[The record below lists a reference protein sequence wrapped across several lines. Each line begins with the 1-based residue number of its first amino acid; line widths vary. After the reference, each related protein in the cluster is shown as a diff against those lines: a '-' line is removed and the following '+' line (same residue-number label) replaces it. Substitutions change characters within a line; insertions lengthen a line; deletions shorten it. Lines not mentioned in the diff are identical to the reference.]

1 MLYIFHVDTGTT
13 ITFDIKLA
21 LESVSQLME
30 AIERECGVVATHQ
43 VLLMSGGECLEPNAR
58 VCSYSA
64 GTDTNPIYLFSKA
77 AIESS
82 LPPTPSIDYGSDV
95 DLQTQIDAS
104 LAMPATY
111 QTLCARAHLA
121 QQCCGLAREQTRI
134 CEKLVHDQHLQQQG
148 WAAVVANLE
157 DITQMFQ
164 SRAEQFQQ
172 AFVLYLAERQQHT
185 DLLDNFSADLGTL
198 AKIPILPALR
208 AQAEGI
214 LSPDDQPSQSSEPAS
229 ENPGEMLSLL
239 RWISAKDNQSSLE
252 QVADQCSRG
261 LEQFDERLMEALKA
275 EVNAAIDNANKQDMK
290 EIKGLGERLFALEQ
304 LMVQTKRLVHE
315 QGELAQGFLQNQ
327 NRASNLGDA
336 SVLPDLCTSHRRQL
350 LVMLQNHNQLRDI
363 RRRCTKAKEE
373 LSVNIYHR
381 LKWIMYV
388 ENKMVEVGNKLIIYH
403 ESLKRLRRHLEVLQ
417 QIHLAP
423 EMYISA
429 VIEVVR
435 RRTFSQA
442 FLVWASNLACQL
454 LTVHSEELARRRE
467 FQSKFNGHFL
477 NTLFPGLEDTP
488 PPFATQAPSVFDNGL
503 PKLTADDMESLR
515 SQLPDLALTIST
527 PDLNNI
533 THFFLSKSFTEGSSD
548 DIKGKDAT
556 SVSIPAKEQERGR
569 APMLSDRG
577 DFESETDTEEFEK
590 IGQAGADATKPGV
603 FESAKQKRQK
613 QLEENLGNTR
623 EEVERLQSILKT
635 MKIVVCEE
643 LNFVRKELTSLR
655 ERSNKDKSGFAEMT
669 ERMRVALSLYSRECD
684 RRLQEREQELT
695 LEHEFEITDVKKL
708 IQSHEEEI
716 CTLKHNLLEKET
728 ELTEH
733 ERLVATMRQK
743 LEDEQIE
750 RGNLQTRLHQ
760 QLEDYS
766 RILEQARIDKEEA
779 MKKANDEKFL
789 EITSLTNS
797 LTQCQK
803 RIQELEENL
812 ITARNDQERIMKEVT
827 DKFQIEYKTELE
839 TIRSRFKLM
848 AASTMERSPS
858 DSSLERIERTD
869 VIELAN
875 HEAILEQAKEDMKV
889 ENAMAVRTAIEKER
903 ADCMT
908 KLDNELK
915 LAKEVVEEKNR
926 EIEMYRVRT
935 VALIEQGKRY
945 KNMMDRLIGEFGL
958 TSDIQQTIKE
968 KVKNLETDKTW
979 LENKETAEK
988 TMQTVMEQNKDT
1000 LYPLESEACKDLT
1013 YNRLDGSQVDLE
1025 KVFKDLESE
1034 KYEDEVSE
1042 SKKVRLEANDDDLA
1056 HLSRRL
1062 EILENDN
1069 KRLSCELSSIRASKM
1084 VVEAKVEALM
1094 TDKIRLEIELLKERA
1109 KRLFSIDSSLLP
1121 SENRDRDMNASV
1133 AVVSD
1138 SNSSRDAATSPEPSR
1153 RSSSKSICF
1162 HPSLPSYIHKKV
1174 AEKVAKMVQQGI
1186 VTITSCNP
1194 GDVVLVVWDT
1204 VHGNYAVYQ
1213 ESSTLYFLH
1222 SDYVDAL
1229 DAGMNSSGSRKCILA
1244 EVIDKE
1250 YCHARKHE
1258 NRYHVPRGTKFYRVR
1273 AKPRDVRALTEE
1285 TGSLSKSQLP

>member
-21 LESVSQLME
+21 LQSVSQLME
-30 AIERECGVVATHQ
+30 AIERECGVVAAHQ
-43 VLLMSGGECLEPNAR
+43 VLLMSGGECLEPTAR

-134 CEKLVHDQHLQQQG
+134 CERLVHDQHLQQQG

-157 DITQMFQ
+157 DITHMFQ
-164 SRAEQFQQ
+164 TRAEQFQQ
-172 AFVLYLAERQQHT
+172 AFVAYLAERQQHMK
-185 DLLDNFSADLGTL
+185 LLDNFSADLGTL

-208 AQAEGI
+208 AQAEGL
-214 LSPDDQPSQSSEPAS
+214 LSPDDQPSQTSESTS
-229 ENPGEMLSLL
+229 EDSGEVLSLL

-252 QVADQCSRG
+252 QVAEQCSRG
-261 LEQFDERLMEALKA
+261 LEQFDERLMQALKA

-336 SVLPDLCTSHRRQL
+336 SVLPDLCNSHRRQL

-423 EMYISA
+423 QMYISA
-429 VIEVVR
+429 VVEVVR

-467 FQSKFNGHFL
+467 FQSKFDGHFL

-527 PDLNNI
+527 PDLSSI
-533 THFFLSKSFTEGSSD
+533 TQFFLAKSFTEGSTD
-548 DIKGKDAT
+548 GTKDKDTT
-556 SVSIPAKEQERGR
+556 SVSTDIPTKEQERTR
-569 APMLSDRG
+569 APLLSDRG

-590 IGQAGADATKPGV
+590 IGQAGVDVTKPGA
-603 FESAKQKRQK
+603 FDGTKQKRQK

-623 EEVERLQSILKT
+623 EEVERLRTILRT
-635 MKIVVCEE
+635 MKAIVCEE
-643 LNFVRKELTSLR
+643 LSSVRSELVILR
-655 ERSNKDKSGFAEMT
+655 DQSNEDKSGIVEMT
-669 ERMRVALSLYSRECD
+669 ERVRVALSLHSREYD

-695 LEHEFEITDVKKL
+695 IEHEYKIADVKKL
-708 IQSHEEEI
+708 LQSREEEI
-716 CTLKHNLLEKET
+716 CTLKRNLLEKET
-728 ELTEH
+728 ELAEH
-733 ERLVATMRQK
+733 ERLVSTMHQK
-743 LEDEQIE
+743 LDDEQIQS
-750 RGNLQTRLHQ
+750 RNLQTRLHQ
-760 QLEDYS
+760 ELEEYS
-766 RILEQARIDKEEA
+766 LILKEERIEREEEI
-779 MKKANDEKFL
+779 KKTNDERFL

-803 RIQELEENL
+803 RIQELEKNL
-812 ITARNDQERIMKEVT
+812 ATARNDQERMVKEAT
-827 DKFQIEYKTELE
+827 DKLQLEYKTELE

-848 AASTMERSPS
+848 TASTMERSPS
-858 DSSLERIERTD
+858 DSSLEKIERTD
-869 VIELAN
+869 VIELVN
-875 HEAILEQAKEDMKV
+875 HEAILAQAREDMKI

-903 ADCMT
+903 ADCMA
-908 KLDNELK
+908 KLDNELRV
-915 LAKEVVEEKNR
+915 AKEVVEEKNR
-926 EIEMYRVRT
+926 EIEMYRMRT
-935 VALIEQGKRY
+935 AALMEQGKNY
-945 KNMMDRLIGEFGL
+945 KSMIDRLIEEFEL
-958 TSDIQQTIKE
+958 KSEVQQTLME
-968 KVKNLETDKTW
+968 KTQMKNLEADKAW
-979 LENKETAEK
+979 PKSKETVEK
-988 TMQTVMEQNKDT
+988 VMRTVLEQNEDIA
-1000 LYPLESEACKDLT
+1000 YPLESGICKDLS
-1013 YNRLDGSQVDLE
+1013 YDRLDAGQIDLE
-1025 KVFKDLESE
+1025 DFKESE
-1034 KYEDEVSE
+1034 KYEVEVSE
-1042 SKKVRLEANDDDLA
+1042 SKKVRLEADDDDLA
-1056 HLSRRL
+1056 RLSRRL
-1062 EILENDN
+1062 ESLENDN
-1069 KRLSCELSSIRASKM
+1069 KRLSCELNSIRASK
-1084 VVEAKVEALM
+1084 VAAEAKVEALM
-1094 TDKIRLEIELLKERA
+1094 TDKIRLEIELLKERT
-1109 KRLFSIDSSLLP
+1109 KRTFGIDSVSLE
-1121 SENRDRDMNASV
+1121 SREKDMNASV

-1162 HPSLPSYIHKKV
+1162 HPSLSSCIHKKV
-1174 AEKVAKMVQQGI
+1174 AEKVTKMVQQGI

-1194 GDVVLVVWDT
+1194 GDVVLVVWDA

-1213 ESSTLYFLH
+1213 ESSTFYFLH

-1229 DAGMNSSGSRKCILA
+1229 DVGMNPSGSRKCVLA

-1273 AKPRDVRALTEE
+1273 AKPRDARALTDE
-1285 TGSLSKSQLP
+1285 TCSMSKSQLP

>member
-1 MLYIFHVDTGTT
+1 
-13 ITFDIKLA
+13 
-21 LESVSQLME
+21 ME

-208 AQAEGI
+208 AQAEGL

>member
-1 MLYIFHVDTGTT
+1 
-13 ITFDIKLA
+13 
-21 LESVSQLME
+21 ME

-208 AQAEGI
+208 AQAEGL

-643 LNFVRKELTSLR
+643 LNFVRKELAILR

-958 TSDIQQTIKE
+958 KSDIQQTIKE

-1013 YNRLDGSQVDLE
+1013 YDRLDSSQVDLE

-1034 KYEDEVSE
+1034 KYEVEVSE

-1109 KRLFSIDSSLLP
+1109 KRLFSIDSSVLP